1 MEPTFVDAKRL
12 LWGDSGF
19 SSRFLP
25 AWKKTEVLKKL
36 KNFEKLKDGT

>member
-1 MEPTFVDAKRL
+1 MEHNFVDANRL
-12 LWGDSGF
+12 LWGDSMF

-36 KNFEKLKDGT
+36 KNIDNLKDGT